1 MSRTGGGGVLE
12 WFTWFRQSAFRWSD
26 AERTVYIDP
35 WGTSD
40 DEPSADVVFITH
52 AHDDHL
58 QPDEIDRLRSDRTK
72 IVAPHDVAKELS
84 GDVTPVA
91 PGDAGEVAG
100 VRFTAVPAY
109 NVVEHRLQ
117 AHPKANR
124 WVGFVLELGRRYY
137 HAGDTDHLAELEG
150 LDANVAF
157 VPIGG
162 DPFTMDPDE
171 AGALVRAIQ
180 PSLAVPMHYGY
191 VVGAP
196 GDAERFR
203 RAANPVT
210 VEVLVPTNPFERED

>member
-1 MSRTGGGGVLE
+1 VLE
-12 WFTWFRQSAFRWSD
+12 GVTWFRQSALRWSVG
-26 AERTVYIDP
+26 ERTVYIDP

-40 DEPSADVVFITH
+40 DEPPADVVFITH

-58 QPDEIDRLRSDRTK
+58 QPDEIDRLRSDGTK

-91 PGDAGEVAG
+91 PGDSGDVAG
-100 VRFTAVPAY
+100 VRFSAVPAY
-109 NVVEHRLQ
+109 NVVEHRLE
-117 AHPKANR
+117 AHPRAKR
-124 WVGFVLELGRRYY
+124 WVGYVIDIDGRRYY
-137 HAGDTDHLAELEG
+137 HAGDTDHLPELEE
-150 LDANVAF
+150 LDADVAF

-191 VVGAP
+191 IVGAP
-196 GDAERFR
+196 GDAERFK
-203 RAANPVT
+203 RAADPVK
-210 VEVLVPTNPFERED
+210 VEVLAPTNPFERKD